1 MNSKTQSKISC
12 SDLRVQ
18 AKTRPQ
24 WPSVLSFRTHISQAY
39 KHYIYGSE
47 FVAGEFDSNLSVF
60 LPKSGVL
67 TRHSGFFS
75 ESGVKQLSIVKI
87 QYLKYTSMVLLS
99 MVWLGIFFLQHLKY
113 CWIFCRPFYPTAN
126 SKSSCVF

>member
-1 MNSKTQSKISC
+1 MLRLKDTSKNKAV
-12 SDLRVQ
+12 L
-18 AKTRPQ
+18 RPQ
-24 WPSVLSFRTHISQAY
+24 WSSVLSFGTHISQAY
-39 KHYIYGSE
+39 KHYGCE

-99 MVWLGIFFLQHLKY
+99 MV
-113 CWIFCRPFYPTAN
+113 
-126 SKSSCVF
+126 